1 MASAEFAEAT
11 VTGASGTKTTTV
23 DITNNSTGINNA
35 YVDGMK
41 DTNRVTQLSRYYLK
55 VKKATISG
63 SGNCSIDS
71 PNNAIVAPGQT
82 LSLNT
87 STTYVADA
95 NDSSSYEVVI
105 TYDIVDKNGN
115 AITDAD
121 GNVLFTNLTT
131 FCYQYMSGK
140 TSWKEEV
147 YPDGLVSTSTSNYNV
162 KTTSGFGSGS
172 YLKVTYPEY
181 MVLGTTSL
189 SDISSYNLILANTKG
204 GVTAADRSLD
214 GAFFYDEGTVYTND
228 LTTAESTYNSSASQ
242 VTVTSANAIPVY
254 NTETGDLLHE
264 EWYDYRVE
272 TYAGSGVYG
281 EWQRNQ
287 VTEVTN
293 ENNSTAITF
302 YKGYT
307 EDEISSFVKS
317 ANSSGLAIETRTH
330 VVYTLQE
337 ALDAKIIKAYHV
349 NANGVYDAMYLQS
362 GVGNYKYDDLLNII
376 TMRGPVDGIYMNS
389 TKIKLSKGS
398 TSNFSWF
405 RYDGSTAIQA
415 GSYEVKLNCYN
426 GNSCGYANFTLVIG
440 DTSSVDSLATSYN
453 ELASLLT
460 NYRKSDFTDY
470 NKDTGTSAVFDE
482 AQAALLNAL
491 GAQSAVLTPTSALTL
506 SDDTQLTAV
515 TKQTTS
521 QTGDKAY
528 VPFTTANDS
537 TLPNSIKD
545 AAYVGGATVNGDT
558 LPGVAGVYYYDA
570 NCTMP
575 IYSSV
580 PLTSKDVDKDGN
592 DPAGMPVIE
601 VDGVYYLANSVV
613 YETEWDTETYGATAP
628 WAVATDTQATNS
640 KGQLLYDQV
649 QYVYRNASG
658 SKVNST
664 DNWVCKLPQTSYQL
678 IPNTG
683 DANEEHRGTITQAAD
698 YITYAKEMVLSSIN
712 TSIAQDLYEKVSL
725 VRDNLNSKNFEVV
738 TYNKMVDA
746 AKEAESNY
754 SVVITYTNDDG
765 EQVQQTVSY
774 SSSKSIIENL
784 KNNGVEY
791 TVTTSSTLSSLQVE
805 EYLRLFNFYM
815 SKVVERGY
823 IGDALEAEIECASGN
838 SYANLVA
845 TKATYDEDGN
855 QLTTATVTKGT
866 SAGDPAFGAWSAD
879 GTLVNEGATVYSEK
893 TWNAYVDALANAVYL
908 ATLGNTTYAHADRA
922 YYDVSDKDNYSARV
936 TGVATADVELQK
948 AEIALTEVASV
959 TITGVET
966 AGATLVVDGTSYTS
980 PVTFEK
986 GETVTID
993 AIIEDGYTYSG
1004 YVLVNGDKKFTSLP
1018 FDLYLEKDYEIQPVV
1033 EASAPEGIT
1042 ISGTITIA
1050 KDAVGTDSGFAVEG
1064 INIVAGGEV
1073 VATSASDGTFTAT
1086 VPVGTTEL
1094 KITGD
1099 TTVDRTV
1106 TLSGTTDV
1114 TDVVIP
1120 VIDCDY
1126 NRDSYVNMTDFS
1138 TFLKY
1143 YEVEYYAYAD
1153 FNGDKTV
1160 NMTDLTS
1167 FLKIYDND
1175 VVYDALSLD

>member
-1 MASAEFAEAT
+1 
-11 VTGASGTKTTTV
+11 
-23 DITNNSTGINNA
+23 
-35 YVDGMK
+35 
-41 DTNRVTQLSRYYLK
+41 
-55 VKKATISG
+55 
-63 SGNCSIDS
+63 
-71 PNNAIVAPGQT
+71 
-82 LSLNT
+82 
-87 STTYVADA
+87 
-95 NDSSSYEVVI
+95 
-105 TYDIVDKNGN
+105 
-115 AITDAD
+115 
-121 GNVLFTNLTT
+121 
-131 FCYQYMSGK
+131 
-140 TSWKEEV
+140 
-147 YPDGLVSTSTSNYNV
+147 
-162 KTTSGFGSGS
+162 
-172 YLKVTYPEY
+172 
-181 MVLGTTSL
+181 
-189 SDISSYNLILANTKG
+189 
-204 GVTAADRSLD
+204 
-214 GAFFYDEGTVYTND
+214 
-228 LTTAESTYNSSASQ
+228 
-242 VTVTSANAIPVY
+242 
-254 NTETGDLLHE
+254 
-264 EWYDYRVE
+264 
-272 TYAGSGVYG
+272 
-281 EWQRNQ
+281 
-287 VTEVTN
+287 
-293 ENNSTAITF
+293 
-302 YKGYT
+302 
-307 EDEISSFVKS
+307 
-317 ANSSGLAIETRTH
+317 
-330 VVYTLQE
+330 
-337 ALDAKIIKAYHV
+337 
-349 NANGVYDAMYLQS
+349 
-362 GVGNYKYDDLLNII
+362 
-376 TMRGPVDGIYMNS
+376 
-389 TKIKLSKGS
+389 
-398 TSNFSWF
+398 
-405 RYDGSTAIQA
+405 
-415 GSYEVKLNCYN
+415 
-426 GNSCGYANFTLVIG
+426 
-440 DTSSVDSLATSYN
+440 
-453 ELASLLT
+453 
-460 NYRKSDFTDY
+460 
-470 NKDTGTSAVFDE
+470 
-482 AQAALLNAL
+482 
-491 GAQSAVLTPTSALTL
+491 
-506 SDDTQLTAV
+506 
-515 TKQTTS
+515 
-521 QTGDKAY
+521 
-528 VPFTTANDS
+528 
-537 TLPNSIKD
+537 
-545 AAYVGGATVNGDT
+545 
-558 LPGVAGVYYYDA
+558 
-570 NCTMP
+570 
-575 IYSSV
+575 
-580 PLTSKDVDKDGN
+580 
-592 DPAGMPVIE
+592 
-601 VDGVYYLANSVV
+601 
-613 YETEWDTETYGATAP
+613 
-628 WAVATDTQATNS
+628 
-640 KGQLLYDQV
+640 
-649 QYVYRNASG
+649 
-658 SKVNST
+658 
-664 DNWVCKLPQTSYQL
+664 
-678 IPNTG
+678 
-683 DANEEHRGTITQAAD
+683 
-698 YITYAKEMVLSSIN
+698 
-712 TSIAQDLYEKVSL
+712 
-725 VRDNLNSKNFEVV
+725 
-738 TYNKMVDA
+738 MVDA

-1094 KITGD
+1094 TITGD
-1099 TTVDRTV
+1099 TTIDRTV